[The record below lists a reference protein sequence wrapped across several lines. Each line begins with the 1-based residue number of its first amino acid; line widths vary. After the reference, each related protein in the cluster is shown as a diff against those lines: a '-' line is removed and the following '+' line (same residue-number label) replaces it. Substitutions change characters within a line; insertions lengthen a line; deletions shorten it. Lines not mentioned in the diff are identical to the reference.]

1 MIYKNICIYYNSSY
15 FMSEHSSLAAMIPL
29 TKQNH
34 FGNNDFVFLLCR
46 YLVEVVATK
55 LGLQAQAEPK
65 LHQPPK

>member
-1 MIYKNICIYYNSSY
+1 
-15 FMSEHSSLAAMIPL
+15 MSEHSSLAAMIHL

-65 LHQPPK
+65 LHQSHK